1 MNTALAAVF
10 AAISGETLVHTV
22 IWVIVVGVI
31 FGLLWWLINYVGL
44 PEPFAK
50 VARVILAILAVLV
63 LIDALLR
70 LTGNPIIRW

>member
-1 MNTALAAVF
+1 MNTALALF
-10 AAISGETLVHTV
+10 AAISGSTLVNTIIWIIV
-22 IWVIVVGVI
+22 IGCI

-50 VARVILAILAVLV
+50 VARIILAILAVLV

-70 LTGNPIIRW
+70 ITGNPIITW